1 MLEDREPP
9 VPLRELAAAVD
20 EAESDD
26 GFVVEPAT
34 DGGTTSD
41 ERDPRDRP
49 VADDPQRRIAIELY
63 HVHLPRLDDAGLV
76 SFDPASKLVED
87 WRSNMLLDAV

>member
-1 MLEDREPP
+1 MLDDRQPP
-9 VPLRELAAAVD
+9 VPLQELAEAVD
-20 EAESDD
+20 EAASDD
-26 GFVVEPAT
+26 GFVGEPAT

-41 ERDPRDRP
+41 EGDPPDRS
-49 VADDPQRRIAIELY
+49 VAGDRRRRIAIELY

>member
-1 MLEDREPP
+1 MADREPP
-9 VPLRELAAAVD
+9 VPLQELAAAVD
-20 EAESDD
+20 DAESD
-26 GFVVEPAT
+26 GGVVGEPAT

-41 ERDPRDRP
+41 DGAPPDRSI
-49 VADDPQRRIAIELY
+49 ADGRRQRIAIELY

-87 WRSNMLLDAV
+87 WRSNMLLDAA